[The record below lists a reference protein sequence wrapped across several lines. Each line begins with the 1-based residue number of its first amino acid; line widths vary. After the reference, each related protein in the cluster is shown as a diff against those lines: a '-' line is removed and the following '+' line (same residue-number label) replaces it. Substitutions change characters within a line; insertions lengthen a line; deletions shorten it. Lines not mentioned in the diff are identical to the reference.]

1 MAQKAN
7 DEEKIYSLKTVQ
19 TEIARLQK
27 SMDKKRE
34 KIENLTAEL
43 KADKSH
49 MKELEKLADELQ
61 KSELK
66 EKIAK
71 VWFDEEKMTGEQIE
85 KILELSRRIHDK
97 LDVLDVRIL
106 RRKRNPDC
114 RKEVILWKILRL
126 RSINSGVAP

>member
-7 DEEKIYSLKTVQ
+7 DDEKIYSLKSVQ
-19 TEIARLQK
+19 TEISRLQK

-85 KILELSRRIHDK
+85 KILELSRHIHDK
-97 LDVLDVRIL
+97 LDVLDVRDVAEIVTEFCGENEIPTAE
-106 RRKRNPDC
+106 KR
-114 RKEVILWKILRL
+114 
-126 RSINSGVAP
+126 

>member
-7 DEEKIYSLKTVQ
+7 DDEKVYSLKTVQ

-34 KIENLTAEL
+34 KIESLTVEL

-97 LDVLDVRIL
+97 LDVLDVRDVAEIVAEFCGENEIPTAE
-106 RRKRNPDC
+106 KR
-114 RKEVILWKILRL
+114 
-126 RSINSGVAP
+126 

>member
-19 TEIARLQK
+19 TEISRLQK

-34 KIENLTAEL
+34 KIESLTAEL

-85 KILELSRRIHDK
+85 KILELSRHIHDK
-97 LDVLDVRIL
+97 LDVLDVRDVAEIVTEFCGESEIPTAE
-106 RRKRNPDC
+106 KR
-114 RKEVILWKILRL
+114 
-126 RSINSGVAP
+126 

>member
-19 TEIARLQK
+19 TEISRLQK

-34 KIENLTAEL
+34 KIESLTA
-43 KADKSH
+43 
-49 MKELEKLADELQ
+49 
-61 KSELK
+61 ELK

-97 LDVLDVRIL
+97 LDVLDVRDVAEIVTEFCGENEIPTAE
-106 RRKRNPDC
+106 KR
-114 RKEVILWKILRL
+114 
-126 RSINSGVAP
+126 

>member
-19 TEIARLQK
+19 TEISRLQK

-61 KSELK
+61 ENGVEIIEINTRKSIGEDFAFGAPALAM
-66 EKIAK
+66 KIYRK
-71 VWFDEEKMTGEQIE
+71 VLTNVYGAF
-85 KILELSRRIHDK
+85 LSGMAT
-97 LDVLDVRIL
+97 VRTQHL
-106 RRKRNPDC
+106 Q
-114 RKEVILWKILRL
+114 VTQ
-126 RSINSGVAP
+126 S

>member
-97 LDVLDVRIL
+97 LDVLDVRDVAEIVAEFCGESEIPTAG
-106 RRKRNPDC
+106 KR
-114 RKEVILWKILRL
+114 
-126 RSINSGVAP
+126 